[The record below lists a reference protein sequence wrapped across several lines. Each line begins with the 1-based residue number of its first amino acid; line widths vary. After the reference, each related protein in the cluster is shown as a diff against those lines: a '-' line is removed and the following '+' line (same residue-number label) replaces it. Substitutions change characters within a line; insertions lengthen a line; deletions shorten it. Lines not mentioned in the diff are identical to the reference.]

1 MTFST
6 CPNMNLPDV
15 SRVHSTHITSALLL
29 RGLWHLKPDEE
40 PYFSKARSLALEP
53 PHRLNRSLAPDSPEL
68 YLTKEALESR
78 LQGRLQNGYWGPAF
92 KRFVEGAR
100 HSG

>member
-15 SRVHSTHITSALLL
+15 SRVHSFHITLALLL
-29 RGLWHLKPDEE
+29 RGLWHLKLNDEALT
-40 PYFSKARSLALEP
+40 SKARSLALEP
-53 PHRLNRSLAPDSPEL
+53 PYLLNRSLAPDSPEL

-78 LQGRLQNGYWGPAF
+78 LQVRLHDGYWGEAY
-92 KRFVEGAR
+92 KRFVEIGH
-100 HSG
+100 HSD